1 MRLLRAADEILAG
14 GAGAGGSIGTR
25 FVAPVLAALA
35 LLVVAV
41 LILLNFDLM
50 IGADGPSPLVVV
62 MPGIIIGSGLV
73 GLVWGEI
80 LRRRRPD
87 VYAAM
92 DQVDQI
98 PESQEIPIVAPRA

>member
-1 MRLLRAADEILAG
+1 M
-14 GAGAGGSIGTR
+14 
-25 FVAPVLAALA
+25 
-35 LLVVAV
+35 AV